1 MEFGEKIKHIRVQS
15 LLSQEAF
22 AKELGV
28 SYSTV
33 NRWEKDKTKPNY
45 RALKSIDAFT
55 KFWAF
60 RSIFPSMHWRGI
72 YYELYTYRLL

>member
-45 RALKSIDAFT
+45 LALKSIDNFCKIHKISFDISEYALEVH
-55 KFWAF
+55 
-60 RSIFPSMHWRGI
+60 II
-72 YYELYTYRLL
+72 

>member
-33 NRWEKDKTKPNY
+33 NRWEKEYSSPIIV
-45 RALKSIDAFT
+45 R
-55 KFWAF
+55 
-60 RSIFPSMHWRGI
+60 
-72 YYELYTYRLL
+72 

>member
-1 MEFGEKIKHIRVQS
+1 MKFGEKIKNVRVQS
-15 LLSQEAF
+15 LLSQKDF

-45 RALKSIDAFT
+45 HGLKSIDNFCKIHNISFDISEYALEGH
-55 KFWAF
+55 
-60 RSIFPSMHWRGI
+60 I
-72 YYELYTYRLL
+72 L